1 MTAKFLWILGNESQ
15 THPGCDRGRELHMVA
30 PMTPLM
36 DNLTEFGADG
46 DNLHLFDQAA
56 PSLLA
61 YTTILAARATDADMR
76 LVEAVY
82 EWGET
87 PLMYLV
93 DGTRLD
99 AEPSRIERVRRIL
112 AMRGDAPYLGVI
124 QPGRLD
130 VFRIALDNHPLSKVR
145 IKVGTP
151 DERWSTFARLG
162 NLRPSAKLQDRT
174 WISGVILRLL
184 DQAISALITQ
194 AGLTGED
201 AISLVG
207 RALFLRFLADRNLLP
222 ASSEILAENPEI
234 AAVPLAEYEL
244 LDRPELITLSCGWLD
259 RTFNGDL
266 LPLSSG
272 AITRLTPQTC
282 FVLGNIL
289 RRADGGQLA
298 LGWKEDWGQLDFSH
312 IPVGVLSQAYEYYLR
327 KHAPDQQEV
336 EGGFYTPHP
345 IANLMVSA
353 AFRGLAVNGDPAHAR
368 ILDPASG
375 AGVFL
380 LASFREL
387 VAARWRVDG
396 KRPGTPELREI
407 LYGQI
412 RGFDV
417 NEAALRFSALGLYL
431 LSIELDPDPRPVDKL
446 HFTDLRGKVL
456 FRPVSAEDDQRPDSR
471 PLGSLGPLI
480 GTEHDGRYDLVI
492 GNPPWS
498 SATGLEHWSDVLS
511 EVHAIARQRLGEDA
525 VAPPLPNAVLDL
537 PFVWRAMRWA
547 KPDAQIVLALHAR
560 LLFQQGDGMP
570 QARQS
575 IIDALDVTSI
585 INGSEVRQSR
595 VWPSI
600 AAPFCILLAVNRPA
614 HAASGFRMI
623 TPRLELGFNDAGMMR
638 VDAGNAHIVRPDD
651 VRGRPETLKILFRGS
666 EADLSLIDR
675 MRLGAFTR
683 LGRYWRGLGEAGLA
697 HGNGYQQLR
706 PSSRKVDGVIVGQ
719 DARHLQ
725 GQPNL
730 DASVRVGT
738 LVDVATLPPFT
749 ADRLHRVRNSAI
761 YDGPVLLIHQSP
773 PVLTKR
779 LAVAVCDDPL
789 VYNESWYGFS
799 AACADNGELL
809 TRYLA
814 LVLGSQI
821 TLWILLV
828 TSGKFG
834 FEREVVE
841 KAILEEVAI
850 LPLEHLD
857 ANQRNDVVRL
867 FAQLEGEGASAWP
880 DIDAWV
886 ATLYGLG
893 ERDLAV
899 IADTLEYHLPYKEHR
914 EKAEAE
920 PSPPQI
926 ALFSEALEDE
936 LGAFA
941 ARFDRKVKVSLREGL
956 NASPWRAL
964 DICVAGKRER
974 ELPRGVLT
982 ESNLH
987 LTIVADRV
995 GASEIVVDEGPRQ
1008 LCLMLLAQGRYWSKT
1023 QARLCAQRLVWSRAG
1038 LFKA

>member
-1 MTAKFLWILGNESQ
+1 
-15 THPGCDRGRELHMVA
+15 
-30 PMTPLM
+30 MTPLI
-36 DNLTEFGADG
+36 DSLAEFGADG
-46 DNLHLFDQAA
+46 ENLHLFDQAA

-61 YTTILAARATDADMR
+61 YSTIIAARAIDADMR

-82 EWGET
+82 EWGGA

-112 AMRGDAPYLGVI
+112 AMRGDAPYLGVA

-130 VFRIALDNHPLSKVR
+130 VFRIALDNQSLSKVR
-145 IKVGTP
+145 VKVGP
-151 DERWSTFARLG
+151 SDERWSTFARLG

-184 DQAISALITQ
+184 DQAISALMKQ

-222 ASSEILAENPEI
+222 TSSEVLAENAEL
-234 AAVPLAEYEL
+234 AALPLEEHEL
-244 LDRPELITLSCGWLD
+244 LDRPELVTLSCGWLD

-272 AITRLTPQTC
+272 AVTRLTTQTC

-289 RRADGGQLA
+289 RRAEGGQLA
-298 LGWKEDWGQLDFSH
+298 LGWKEGWGQLDFSH

-327 KHAPDQQEV
+327 KHAPDLQEA

-353 AFRGLAVNGDPAHAR
+353 AFRGLTVSGDTAHAR
-368 ILDPASG
+368 ILDPACG

-387 VAARWRVDG
+387 VAARWCADG
-396 KRPGTPELREI
+396 RRPGTPELREI

-431 LSIELDPDPRPVDKL
+431 LSIELDPDPRPVNKL
-446 HFTDLRGKVL
+446 HFEGLRGKVL

-480 GTEHDGRYDLVI
+480 GIEHDGRYDLVI

-498 SATGLEHWSDVLS
+498 SSTGLEHWSDVLS
-511 EVHAIARQRLGEDA
+511 EVHAIARQRLGEET

-537 PFVWRAMRWA
+537 PFVWRSMRWA

-570 QARQS
+570 LARQS
-575 IIDALDVTSI
+575 IIDALDITSI

-595 VWPSI
+595 VWPTIS
-600 AAPFCILLAVNRPA
+600 APFCILFAVNRPA

-623 TPRLELGFNDAGMMR
+623 TPRLEHGVNDAGVMR
-638 VDAGNAHIVRPDD
+638 IDAGNAHIVRPDD

-683 LGRYWRGLGEAGLA
+683 LGRYWRGLGDGGLA
-697 HGNGYQQLR
+697 NGNGYQKLR
-706 PSSRKVDGVIVGQ
+706 RSSRKVDGVIVGQ
-719 DARHLQ
+719 DARHLR
-725 GQPNL
+725 GLPNL
-730 DASVRVGT
+730 DGSVRVGA
-738 LVDVATLPPFT
+738 LIDVATLPTFT
-749 ADRLHRVRNSAI
+749 ADRLHRVRNGAI
-761 YDGPVLLIHQSP
+761 YEGPVLLIHQSP
-773 PVLTKR
+773 PVLAKR
-779 LAVAVCDDPL
+779 LSVAVCNDTL

-799 AACADNGELL
+799 AAGVENAALL

-850 LPLEHLD
+850 LPFENLNVD
-857 ANQRNDVVRL
+857 QRGDVVRL
-867 FAQLEGEGASAWP
+867 FAQLEAEGASAWR

-899 IADTLEYHLPYKEHR
+899 IADTLEYHLPYAEHR

-920 PSPPQI
+920 PSSDQI
-926 ALFSEALEDE
+926 ALFSKAFEGE
-936 LGAFA
+936 LSAFA
-941 ARFDRKVKVSLREGL
+941 ACFDRKVRVSVRDGL

-964 DICVAGKRER
+964 DICVSGKGKREP
-974 ELPRGVLT
+974 PRAVLT
-982 ESNLH
+982 KSNLH

-995 GASEIVVDEGPRQ
+995 GASEVVVDEGPGQ
-1008 LCLMLLAQGRYWSKT
+1008 LCLMLLAQGRYWSET
-1023 QARLCAQRLVWSRAG
+1023 QARLCVQRLIWSRG
-1038 LFKA
+1038 ELFRG